1 MRDELWLSPERPR
14 QMEYTLTN
22 KTDMM
27 AYIYLLDVPMGRIP
41 NEIALGGDR
50 LQPNKFSDEVSHPVC
65 NSATTTHAYLSPH
78 LRCN

>member
-14 QMEYTLTN
+14 QMEYTLTD

-41 NEIALGGDR
+41 NEIALGGI
-50 LQPNKFSDEVSHPVC
+50 VC
-65 NSATTTHAYLSPH
+65 NK
-78 LRCN
+78 